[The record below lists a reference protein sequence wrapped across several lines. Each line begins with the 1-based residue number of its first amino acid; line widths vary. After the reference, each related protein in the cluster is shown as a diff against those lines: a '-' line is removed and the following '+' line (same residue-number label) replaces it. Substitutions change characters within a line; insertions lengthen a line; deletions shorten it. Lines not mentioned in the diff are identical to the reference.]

1 MLQNS
6 LGFSLL
12 EIAWYVFS
20 YHVAFLYGI
29 LFFVH
34 WLMEHS
40 RSILKFYKKKI
51 NYPLEDE
58 LNGTATADH
67 GRLKMDDF
75 TIINWKQDHVVTVK
89 PNSVGRFDFC
99 S

>member
-6 LGFSLL
+6 PGFSLFA
-12 EIAWYVFS
+12 IAWYVFS
-20 YHVAFLYGI
+20 YHVVFLHLL
-29 LFFVH
+29 LFSMH

-40 RSILKFYKKKI
+40 RVLKFYKKKI
-51 NYPLEDE
+51 NYPLDDE

-75 TIINWKQDHVVTVK
+75 TIINCK
-89 PNSVGRFDFC
+89 
-99 S
+99 